1 MKLKILLPSEVFL
14 ETTASKIIAEAE
26 NGYFCLEPRHV
37 DFVAALAAG
46 VLTYVDA
53 QRQTWYVA
61 IDEGILV
68 KCGLQ
73 VQISTYKAVRG
84 EQLETL
90 KQQVETE
97 ILQLDEVERTTRSVL
112 ARLEAGI
119 LRRYGEFREVLK

>member
-14 ETTASKIIAEAE
+14 ETSATKIVAEAE

-37 DFVAALAAG
+37 DFVTALVAG
-46 VLTYVDA
+46 VLTYVDE
-53 QRQTWYVA
+53 QKRTWYVA

-68 KCGLQ
+68 KSGFQ
-73 VQISTYKAVRG
+73 VHISTYKAVKG
-84 EQLETL
+84 ACLETL

-97 ILQLDEVERTTRSVL
+97 ILQLDEIERTTRSVL